1 MASMAFSAS
10 SSELFQPRDFADPAL
25 SNAQDSE
32 QPRYSQSF
40 DELESNLELA
50 DGESSGNAMASAVS
64 KEVLS
69 ATDQYS
75 LLGADRDAS
84 EMDLRCCFLRRAVEV
99 HPRDRTGNLILS
111 RVEAFCKVA
120 AAWTELR
127 DLGLRW
133 RYDMELQAGRGNLSS
148 SSPTPHKTPP
158 MDVEKAL
165 GIFAFETWV
174 CAKNNLPAEDFEP
187 VLREAQ
193 ELVDNS
199 KEIATLPDSEVTATT
214 VACGMA
220 VSAGLLAAGCV
231 ASAAGYPT
239 LGNHVRKGAVYQGAD
254 LVQGAQQEVSTEQDH
269 LQEDP
274 WSLLFGGMSCL
285 PCQRSCLYK
294 AGKII
299 TKKEIRL
306 GHSEN
311 LSDGDEDGRVI
322 LPGDI
327 VRIMRGVQGLQGRLG
342 EVVKAVSKG
351 AFQIRLRP
359 PAVRH
364 GAEPEKSGKIISVSK
379 RNLELA
385 NDNPF
390 DGARE
395 GAPVSSSQFL

>member
-10 SSELFQPRDFADPAL
+10 SSELFQPRDDPDAD
-25 SNAQDSE
+25 AQDS
-32 QPRYSQSF
+32 PRFRYSMFSQSF

-99 HPRDRTGNLILS
+99 HPRDRTGAVIVA

-127 DLGLRW
+127 DLGSRW
-133 RYDMELQAGRGNLSS
+133 RYDMELQAGRGNLSL

-174 CAKNNLPAEDFEP
+174 CAKNDLPAEDFEP
-187 VLREAQ
+187 VLRKAQ

-254 LVQGAQQEVSTEQDH
+254 LVQGAPQEVSEQDH

-299 TKKEIRL
+299 TKKEIRS
-306 GHSEN
+306 GNSEN

-351 AFQIRLRP
+351 AFQIRLHP

>member
-10 SSELFQPRDFADPAL
+10 SSELFQPRDSRDDPAL
-25 SNAQDSE
+25 NADSE
-32 QPRYSQSF
+32 EPRYSQSF
-40 DELESNLELA
+40 DELESNVEPA

-127 DLGLRW
+127 DLGSRW

-239 LGNHVRKGAVYQGAD
+239 LGNHVRKGQSTKE
-254 LVQGAQQEVSTEQDH
+254 QTWSKAQNKRSPRNKSIRRRILGVFSSVECPACLARDRACTKQEKS
-269 LQEDP
+269 LQRRKSV
-274 WSLLFGGMSCL
+274 WVTQKTFLTVTRMVGSSCL
-285 PCQRSCLYK
+285 AILYGSCEACRACRGAWVRSSRLCQKELFRFDCDLLQSGTVQSQRRVARSSVL
-294 AGKII
+294 ASG
-299 TKKEIRL
+299 TWSWQTTTRL
-306 GHSEN
+306 KV
-311 LSDGDEDGRVI
+311 LVRV
-322 LPGDI
+322 
-327 VRIMRGVQGLQGRLG
+327 
-342 EVVKAVSKG
+342 
-351 AFQIRLRP
+351 LR
-359 PAVRH
+359 
-364 GAEPEKSGKIISVSK
+364 
-379 RNLELA
+379 
-385 NDNPF
+385 
-390 DGARE
+390 
-395 GAPVSSSQFL
+395 

>member
-10 SSELFQPRDFADPAL
+10 SSELFQPRDFADP
-25 SNAQDSE
+25 DSE

-127 DLGLRW
+127 DLGSRW

-299 TKKEIRL
+299 T
-306 GHSEN
+306 N
-311 LSDGDEDGRVI
+311 
-322 LPGDI
+322 
-327 VRIMRGVQGLQGRLG
+327 
-342 EVVKAVSKG
+342 
-351 AFQIRLRP
+351 
-359 PAVRH
+359 
-364 GAEPEKSGKIISVSK
+364 
-379 RNLELA
+379 
-385 NDNPF
+385 
-390 DGARE
+390 
-395 GAPVSSSQFL
+395 